1 MARKQYDPKA
11 ADWLNKR
18 RKQYGDA
25 LDFERENRNSALDDL
40 KFLAGEQWPEKV
52 RLDRQQA
59 GRPCLTLNRMPQFVR
74 QVANET
80 RINPPSIAVTPAEQG
95 DLQVAEVMEGMI
107 RSIEQMSQAGRVY
120 SKGIQHSA
128 SCGMGHWRIKTDYA
142 TEKTFDQD
150 LFLET
155 IPDPLAVVWDPSAVE
170 RTRRDAKY
178 CFVYTDLPK
187 DTFHALYGKDT
198 AEIDFYGDAGQEG
211 VDYADWITL
220 DMVRVAEY
228 WEVTEESV
236 ELIALENGAT
246 IYADDYEELAQ
257 AYQQAQMRAQMDMMQ
272 GIQPPEIPPP
282 PGVRVDKNGEP
293 MRRKVKKK
301 AVKWWIMTGAEIL
314 SGPHEWAGDRIP
326 IIPVWG
332 EEVEIGPRIVRSSV
346 IRWAKDSQR
355 MINYWRSAS
364 VEKLALAPKAPF
376 LVTDRQIEGREEE
389 WYQMATGNP
398 PFLTYTPDP
407 QSPGPP
413 QRMQPAPIEGAMLQE
428 AALASEDLKATTGIY
443 DASLG
448 ARSNETSGRAIMARQ
463 KEADVGT
470 YAFIDN
476 LLAAVEETGRIL
488 VDMIPKIYDTE
499 RQVRVLGKKN
509 EAAIVQ
515 VNTGPIDLKRGRY
528 DVRVTTGPSY
538 TSQRQETAQGIIDM
552 LQAAPMLGPILLP
565 RLAEL
570 MDWPD
575 AEEVSQEIRQMF
587 QGQGQAPPP
596 DPEKEAKARKTN
608 VEANKLEF
616 EMTERLMALGLP
628 VPGAAPASAG
638 SPPSQGAPAGGMLA

>member
-1 MARKQYDPKA
+1 MARRQTDPKQYE
-11 ADWLNKR
+11 WLEKR

-25 LDFERENRNSALDDL
+25 IDFERENRNSAVDDL

-59 GRPCLTLNRMPQFVR
+59 GRPCLTINRLPQFIR
-74 QVANET
+74 QVVNEV
-80 RINPPSIAVTPAEQG
+80 RLAPPSINVTPAEQG
-95 DLQVAEVMEGMI
+95 DLQTAEVMEGMI
-107 RSIEQMSQAGRVY
+107 RSIEQASQAGRVY
-120 SKGIQHSA
+120 SQGLKHSA

-150 LFLET
+150 LFIES
-155 IPDPLAVVWDPSAVE
+155 IPDPLAVVWDPASVE

-178 CFVYTDLPK
+178 CFVITELPK
-187 DTFHALYGKDT
+187 ETFHQMYGKDT
-198 AEIDFYGDAGQEG
+198 AEIGFYGDAGLDG

-228 WEVTEESV
+228 WEVSEETV
-236 ELIALENGAT
+236 ELIALETGAT
-246 IYADDYEELAQ
+246 IYAEDYEELAK
-257 AYQQAQMRAQMDMMQ
+257 AYQAALERAQMDAAM
-272 GIQPPEIPPP
+272 GVQPPEIPPP

-293 MRRKVKKK
+293 MRRKVSRKK
-301 AVKWWIMTGAEIL
+301 VRWWIMTGAEIL
-314 SGPHEWAGDRIP
+314 SGPHEWLGDRIP
-326 IIPVWG
+326 IVFVSG
-332 EEVEIGPRIVRSSV
+332 EEVEIGPRVVRSSI
-346 IRWAKDSQR
+346 IRFAKDSQR

-407 QSPGPP
+407 QAGGPP
-413 QRMQPAPIEGAMLQE
+413 QRMEPARIEGAMLQE
-428 AALASEDLKATTGIY
+428 AALASDDLKATTGIY

-448 ARSNETSGRAIMARQ
+448 ARSNETSGRAILARQ

-470 YAFIDN
+470 YAFIDG

-499 RQVRVLGKKN
+499 RQVRILGKKQ
-509 EAAIVQ
+509 EAAIIA
-515 VNTGPIDLKRGRY
+515 VNAGPIDLKRGRY
-528 DVRVTTGPSY
+528 DVRVATGPSF
-538 TSQRQETAQGIIDM
+538 TSQRAETAQGLLDM
-552 LQAAPMLGPILLP
+552 MQAAPMLAPIILP
-565 RLAEL
+565 RIAEL

-575 AEEVSQEIRQMF
+575 AAEVAEEIRKLF

-596 DPEKEAKARKTN
+596 DPEKQAKARKTM
-608 VEANKLEF
+608 VEANKIEF
-616 EMTERLMALGLP
+616 DLTERLMQLGLP
-628 VPGAAPASAG
+628 LPGAAPTGAG
-638 SPPSQGAPAGGMLA
+638 PSPQGAPVGGMPA

>member
-1 MARKQYDPKA
+1 MARKSIAPERYE
-11 ADWLNKR
+11 WLQKR
-18 RKQYGDA
+18 RKQYSDA
-25 LDFERENRNSALDDL
+25 VDFERENRNSAVDDL

-74 QVANET
+74 QVVNEV
-80 RINPPSIAVTPAEQG
+80 RLAPPSIVVSPAEQG
-95 DLQVAEVMEGMI
+95 DIQISEVMEGLI

-120 SKGIQHSA
+120 AKGLQHSA
-128 SCGMGHWRIKTDYA
+128 SCGMGHWRVKTDYA

-150 LFLET
+150 LFVES
-155 IPDPLAVVWDPSAVE
+155 IPDPLAVVWDPAAVE

-178 CFVYTDLPK
+178 CFVITELPK
-187 DTFHALYGKDT
+187 EAFHDLYGKDT
-198 AEIDFYGDAGQEG
+198 AEIDFYGDAGLDG

-228 WEVTEESV
+228 WEVSEEDR
-236 ELIALENGAT
+236 ELLALENGAT
-246 IYADDYEELAQ
+246 IDAEDYASLADDYQAALA
-257 AYQQAQMRAQMDMMQ
+257 RAQMDALTGVM
-272 GIQPPEIPPP
+272 PPEIPPP
-282 PGVRVDKNGEP
+282 PGVKLDKNGEP
-293 MRRKVKKK
+293 MRRKVKRKK
-301 AVKWWIMTGAEIL
+301 VKWWIMTGAEIL

-326 IIPVWG
+326 IVPVWG

-376 LVTDRQIEGREEE
+376 LVTDRQIEGRESE

-413 QRMQPAPIEGAMLQE
+413 QRMPPAPIEGAMLQE
-428 AALASEDLKATTGIY
+428 AALATDDLKATTGIY

-448 ARSNETSGRAIMARQ
+448 SKSNETSGRAILARQ
-463 KEADVGT
+463 KEGDIGT
-470 YAFIDN
+470 YTFIDN

-488 VDMIPKIYDTE
+488 IDMIPKIYDTE
-499 RQVRVLGKKN
+499 RQVRILGKKN
-509 EAAIVQ
+509 EAAIVA
-515 VNTGPIDLKRGRY
+515 VNSGPIDLKRGRY
-528 DVRVTTGPSY
+528 DVRVTTGPSF
-538 TSQRQETAQGIIDM
+538 TSQRAETAQGLIDM
-552 LQAAPMLGPILLP
+552 LQAAPMLAPVILP
-565 RLAEL
+565 RVAEL

-575 AEEVSQEIRQMF
+575 AEEVSQEIRQVF

-596 DPEKEAKARKTN
+596 DPEKQAKARKTTI
-608 VEANKLEF
+608 EANKIEF
-616 EMTERLMALGLP
+616 DMTRELMAMGLP
-628 VPGAAPASAG
+628 IPSAG
-638 SPPSQGAPAGGMLA
+638 PTSAGTSPTGAPVGGLPA